1 MLEYPKAA
9 TTDTKLIFK
18 LSYTYKGKVYK
29 KRYAV
34 IIWYV
39 ERSVLICV
47 GLPLAQYKLLHK
59 PYSQSKSLQH

>member
-1 MLEYPKAA
+1 MTTVYINKKQNIPCMLEYPKAA

-34 IIWYV
+34 II
-39 ERSVLICV
+39 
-47 GLPLAQYKLLHK
+47 
-59 PYSQSKSLQH
+59 